1 MSVRPIDIARKLQ
14 ISTSALRHYEE
25 WGIIPPV
32 ERGPNGYRLYTET
45 HVAYFECIR
54 AMSAGFGMGTTADAL
69 RLLLKGEVDSALW
82 IVNKAQADLHKEKL
96 QAEKTIQALDMKELD
111 HVDARGRKR
120 WMTIGE
126 VAKEAMVPT
135 SAIRH
140 WEKMGLLSV
149 SRNGSNGYRTFSPTQ
164 IRQILIIATLRTA
177 VWSLDTI
184 KEVIREL
191 DYNNLEQARRIAKD
205 SLAYLNAVNRSR
217 MRGIRCLYRLIELA
231 EEAGRSESGFPQAHQ
246 E

>member
-1 MSVRPIDIARKLQ
+1 MGIRPIDIARSLQ

-32 ERGPNGYRLYTET
+32 ERGTNGYRIYTET
-45 HVAYFECIR
+45 HIAYFECIR
-54 AMSAGFGMGTTADAL
+54 AMSAGFGMGTTAAVL
-69 RLLLKGEVDSALW
+69 RMLLRGEVDSALW
-82 IVNKAQADLHKEKL
+82 IVNNAQAELHKEKL
-96 QAEKTIQALDMKELD
+96 KAEKTIQVLGMEELD
-111 HVDARGRKR
+111 NVDARGRKR

-126 VAKEAMVPT
+126 VAKETMVPA

-140 WEKMGLLSV
+140 WEKSGLLTV
-149 SRNGSNGYRTFSPTQ
+149 SRNGDNGYRKFSPTQ
-164 IRQILIIATLRTA
+164 IRQILIISTLRTV

-191 DYNNLEQARRIAKD
+191 DHNNLEQARRIAKD

-217 MRGIRCLYRLIELA
+217 IRGIRYLYRIIELA
-231 EEAGRSESGFPQAHQ
+231 EEAEEADTGK
-246 E
+246 